1 MKNNLD
7 NITNERPENKIHV
20 PINQKL
26 LLSIREAAEYSGIG
40 INKINDML
48 RSPGCPYVLYVG
60 VKKLVKREAF
70 EEFLKNQLII

>member
-1 MKNNLD
+1 MKNSID

-48 RSPGCPYVLYVG
+48 RAPNCPYVLYVG

-70 EEFLKNQLII
+70 EEFLKNQLTI

>member
-1 MKNNLD
+1 MKNNID

-48 RSPGCPYVLYVG
+48 RSPNCPYVLYVG

-70 EEFLKNQLII
+70 EEFLKNQLTI